1 MNSKAA
7 NSNTHRSKI
16 EINTMEAVGWSGGT
30 GEWQDMCEVPSPP
43 KGGAP
48 MQIQAILCYFAMQA
62 KYCQMFRFLCEISQV
77 SNICN

>member
-7 NSNTHRSKI
+7 NSNTHRRKI

-48 MQIQAILCYFAMQA
+48 MQIDRGVQH
-62 KYCQMFRFLCEISQV
+62 
-77 SNICN
+77 